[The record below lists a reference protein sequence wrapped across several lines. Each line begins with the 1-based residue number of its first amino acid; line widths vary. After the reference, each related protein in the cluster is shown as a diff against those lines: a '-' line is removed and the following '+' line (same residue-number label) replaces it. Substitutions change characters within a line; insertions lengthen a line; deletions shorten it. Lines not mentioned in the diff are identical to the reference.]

1 MSTVLGRGPFVCAC
15 IASLLGSLTCDGSA
29 ISEDELTVA
38 QDELGAKL
46 SPQALKKLARNF
58 RVSATEPL
66 RLLTRSGRTIEIPLS
81 ALVVEVEIAPSPVA
95 ATASRAPVVVAPEI
109 PPAPSR
115 GQQPATFT
123 ADVPCSGVATRAR
136 VPVPTITFP
145 DVPPDEVP
153 RAVRVPSIVVAPSVE
168 GMPVVATRV
177 RVPVQD
183 VQVPAPPAAARS
195 RNTGHKVVTIPEIT
209 LGLVDA
215 SDPAAATSIEV
226 RVPGRAADE
235 AAFHAV
241 RVK

>member
-29 ISEDELTVA
+29 INEDELTVA
-38 QDELGAKL
+38 QDELGAKP

-58 RVSATEPL
+58 RISATEPL
-66 RLLTRSGRTIEIPLS
+66 QLLTRSGRTVAVPLS
-81 ALVVEVEIAPSPVA
+81 ALVVEIEIAPSPVT
-95 ATASRAPVVVAPEI
+95 ATASRAPVMVAPEI
-109 PPAPSR
+109 PPTPSR

-123 ADVPCSGVATRAR
+123 ADVPCAGVATRAR
-136 VPVPTITFP
+136 VPVPTVSFP

-177 RVPVQD
+177 RVPVQE
-183 VQVPAPPAAARS
+183 VEVPPPPTAARN
-195 RNTGHKVVTIPEIT
+195 RKPVRKMVTIPEIT
-209 LGLVDA
+209 LGLIDA
-215 SDPAAATSIEV
+215 GDPAAATSIEV
-226 RVPGRAADE
+226 RVPGRTADE